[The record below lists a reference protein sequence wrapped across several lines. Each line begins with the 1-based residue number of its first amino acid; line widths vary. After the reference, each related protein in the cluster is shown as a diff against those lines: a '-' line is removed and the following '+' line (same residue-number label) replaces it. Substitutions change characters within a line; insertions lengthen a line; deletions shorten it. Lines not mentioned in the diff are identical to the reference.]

1 MADDTPPP
9 NPNPAVA
16 SFSDAE
22 KAKMHLISNA
32 CSAGDRATVVQLAI
46 AEDGLVSDGV
56 RREACE
62 PARPGDALAC
72 DRRGV
77 LKPPPC

>member
-1 MADDTPPP
+1 MAEDTPP
-9 NPNPAVA
+9 NPTAVEPVA

-22 KAKMHLISNA
+22 KAKMRLISDA
-32 CSAGDRATVVQLAI
+32 CSAGDRATVVQQAI

-62 PARPGDALAC
+62 PVRSGDALGIVREC
-72 DRRGV
+72 
-77 LKPPPC
+77 